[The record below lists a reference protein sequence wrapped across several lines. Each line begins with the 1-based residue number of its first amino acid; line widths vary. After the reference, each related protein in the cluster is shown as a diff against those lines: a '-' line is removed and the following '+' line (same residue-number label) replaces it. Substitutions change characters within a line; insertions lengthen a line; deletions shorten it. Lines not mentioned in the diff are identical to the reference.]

1 MTTQDVKPLSGRH
14 SETTVP
20 KHAGRP
26 KARDIEA
33 IALSSMHGSLM
44 ARRSSWS
51 SVREARNGVV
61 ARWVA
66 IVRWLFDFLH

>member
-1 MTTQDVKPLSGRH
+1 MTTPDVKPVSGRQ

-20 KHAGRP
+20 MHAGCL

-33 IALSSMHGSLM
+33 VALSSMHGGLV

-66 IVRWLFDFLH
+66 IVRRLFDFLH